1 MRLLPSLILAT
12 KAHNTI
18 DERVAD
24 IGSVLSWK
32 SKKIIITHEILTWK
46 IATKYLPV

>member
-18 DERVAD
+18 DELVTD
-24 IGSVLSWK
+24 IGSVLSSK
-32 SKKIIITHEILTWK
+32 SKKMIRSHEI
-46 IATKYLPV
+46 